1 MRIALNVP
9 NAADI
14 STDRIS
20 TSSASSQFTSGASQV
35 DKFSTD
41 SVSLNSLSAQALQ
54 LPEIRQDKVDQVR
67 EQIADGSYQV
77 DAEKT
82 AAGMLAA

>member
-9 NAADI
+9 NTPDI
-14 STDRIS
+14 STDRTS
-20 TSSASSQFTSGASQV
+20 TSSASTESTSGASQV

-54 LPEIRQDKVDQVR
+54 LPEVRHDKVDQVR
-67 EQIADGSYQV
+67 QQIADGSYKV
-77 DAEKT
+77 DAQKT
-82 AAGMLAA
+82 AAAMLAA